1 MLTFE
6 QSPFLGAANII
17 TKLQVCHKPR
27 SRLGESQKAGMIR
40 HRRMNAVKKRS
51 GKTNTN
57 IPMQE
62 LPFQRIE
69 HQVATVDAQPSN
81 EQGGVLVVVSG
92 ALLVRLSP

>member
-1 MLTFE
+1 
-6 QSPFLGAANII
+6 
-17 TKLQVCHKPR
+17 
-27 SRLGESQKAGMIR
+27 
-40 HRRMNAVKKRS
+40 
-51 GKTNTN
+51 
-57 IPMQE
+57 MQE